1 MERLINNL
9 LDMTRMEAGG
19 MVVKKEWL
27 PLQEVI
33 GSALQ
38 HLDRR
43 VRGRQIKVEI
53 PPSDPLVQMDGVLI
67 EQVLINLI
75 DNVLEYTPPDSPIE
89 IDASLN
95 GESVGI
101 EVIDHG
107 PGLPPGTESRV
118 FEKFFRIRPNE
129 SRRGIGLGLAIV
141 RGIVEAHGG
150 TISAANRPGGG
161 AVFRFTLPLDRHATG
176 DGFVGVSSCIEL

>member
-1 MERLINNL
+1 
-9 LDMTRMEAGG
+9 
-19 MVVKKEWL
+19 
-27 PLQEVI
+27 
-33 GSALQ
+33 
-38 HLDRR
+38 
-43 VRGRQIKVEI
+43 
-53 PPSDPLVQMDGVLI
+53 MDGVLI

-129 SRRGIGLGLAIV
+129 SRRGIGLGLAIK
-141 RGIVEAHGG
+141 
-150 TISAANRPGGG
+150 AAESSRRTAEP
-161 AVFRFTLPLDRHATG
+161 RLPPTDPAAGRL
-176 DGFVGVSSCIEL
+176 FVSRSH